1 MVLTSWPRTCPMAA
15 VSNTSPISNLA
26 IIGRLNLLRS
36 QFVEVFIPEAV
47 RAELEHMPN
56 PAAKALVEG
65 ALQLSWLQ
73 CRVVAKP
80 WLAAA
85 LGNDL
90 DAGEAEAIA
99 L

>member
-1 MVLTSWPRTCPMAA
+1 M
-15 VSNTSPISNLA
+15 SNTSPISNLA

-73 CRVVAKP
+73 VSSCGKT
-80 WLAAA
+80 LARRR
-85 LGNDL
+85 
-90 DAGEAEAIA
+90 AGE
-99 L
+99 